1 MIVLAGREGRW
12 KYEVGADEEDEMPR
26 REFGGAV
33 VRGLDAKDLLECC
46 CKTESAG
53 GAVKSGPPGCRH
65 VWMAFGVFETRTS
78 LKAALDMTSMAQL
91 IH

>member
-33 VRGLDAKDLLECC
+33 VRGLDAKDLL
-46 CKTESAG
+46 
-53 GAVKSGPPGCRH
+53 
-65 VWMAFGVFETRTS
+65 
-78 LKAALDMTSMAQL
+78 
-91 IH
+91 